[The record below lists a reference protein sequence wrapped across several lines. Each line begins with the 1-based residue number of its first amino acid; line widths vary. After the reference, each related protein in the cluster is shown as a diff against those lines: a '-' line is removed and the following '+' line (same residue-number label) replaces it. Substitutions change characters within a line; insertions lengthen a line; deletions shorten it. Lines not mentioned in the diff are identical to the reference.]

1 VKHVYWV
8 IPGLLAGRPGPDE
21 FPWDLDELHQAGLRA
36 ILSLHSGGVDVDDI
50 RRCGFVHE
58 LLPLPDSVPPSP
70 GDLLVYQR
78 RLPQAF
84 SFIRYQLVDRIPTL
98 VHCHAGRDRT
108 GVVLACYLSTYMG
121 MEPSEAVESLRAI
134 KPTILSAEG
143 YEALVHHCQR
153 LRREG
158 GWLLDYSDAG

>member
-21 FPWDLDELHQAGLRA
+21 FPWDLDELHRAGLRA
-36 ILSLHSGGVDVDDI
+36 ILSLHAGGVDVADI
-50 RRCGFVHE
+50 RRYGFVHK

-70 GDLLVYQR
+70 EDLLSYQR
-78 RLPQAF
+78 LLPQAF

-108 GVVLACYLSTYMG
+108 GVVLASYLSTYMG
-121 MEPSEAVESLRAI
+121 MEPAEAVERLRAI
-134 KPTILSAEG
+134 KSTALSAEG
-143 YEALVHHCQR
+143 YDALVHYLC
-153 LRREG
+153 
-158 GWLLDYSDAG
+158 WP